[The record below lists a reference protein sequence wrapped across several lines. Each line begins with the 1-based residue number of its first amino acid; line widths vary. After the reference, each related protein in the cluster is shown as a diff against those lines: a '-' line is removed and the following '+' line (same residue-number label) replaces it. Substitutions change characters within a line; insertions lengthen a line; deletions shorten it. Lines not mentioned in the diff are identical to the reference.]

1 MKIAV
6 RQTVLL
12 GKFLFLFPQGEQQ
25 NPLPAR
31 LISEKCLFL

>member
-12 GKFLFLFPQGEQQ
+12 GKFYFIIYGEHQ
-25 NPLPAR
+25 NLLPAR